1 MWYIQSDSA
10 GGIRGDSGQ
19 TSESYATGVKSFG
32 EGEQRRDL
40 KEYQTPVNAIMGFT
54 AITQEHVEESD
65 HQIIRFSSLY
75 NRKA

>member
-1 MWYIQSDSA
+1 M
-10 GGIRGDSGQ
+10 
-19 TSESYATGVKSFG
+19 
-32 EGEQRRDL
+32 DL

-54 AITQEHVEESD
+54 AITQEHAEESD